1 MLDPHPSATPP
12 VLGQIPHH
20 VQDTYQAIAQLLE
33 MICRDHF
40 DPDLADWG
48 KAIAAA
54 LCRQADD
61 LIIRGQTNVWAC
73 GILHAIAKVNGW
85 LEPDHPRHLS
95 PSALYAAC
103 GASASATHRRS
114 KQICDRLHLADDAQ
128 WQIPTPPPAVN
139 WMVSVNG
146 LAVDAHLLPRSLQE
160 QAVQQ
165 GLIPSLPPLD
175 QELPGT
181 KSGVSRP

>member
-1 MLDPHPSATPP
+1 MPDAHPSSQTPLSHP
-12 VLGQIPHH
+12 LPGSIPEH
-20 VQDTYQAIAQLLE
+20 VQDTYAAIAHVLE
-33 MICRDHF
+33 IVCRESL
-40 DPDLADWG
+40 DPGLADWG

-54 LCRQADD
+54 LCCQADD
-61 LIIRGQTNVWAC
+61 LVIRGQTNVWAC

-85 LEPDHPRHLS
+85 LDPDHPRYLS
-95 PSALYAAC
+95 PSALYIAC

-114 KQICDRLHLADDAQ
+114 KQICDRLHLAEDAQ
-128 WQIPTPPPAVN
+128 WQIPIPPPVVN

-165 GLIPSLPPLD
+165 GLIPSLPPSD
-175 QELPGT
+175 REAPAQ
-181 KSGVSRP
+181 